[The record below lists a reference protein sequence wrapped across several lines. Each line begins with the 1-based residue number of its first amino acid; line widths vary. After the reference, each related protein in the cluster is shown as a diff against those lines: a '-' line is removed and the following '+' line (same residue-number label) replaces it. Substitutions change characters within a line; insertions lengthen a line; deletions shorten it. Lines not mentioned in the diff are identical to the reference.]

1 MNQEKRGGIAGWL
14 NKANE
19 ITCSAFLSAF
29 LFLHLGN
36 KASFDTEE
44 KGGREGGEGG
54 CQSHPNGPRSLIHAP
69 NVMFPLTETE
79 KNSDL
84 MIPETIHTNNP
95 GR

>member
-1 MNQEKRGGIAGWL
+1 MNQEKRGGIAGCL

-29 LFLHLGN
+29 FFLLLDN

-44 KGGREGGEGG
+44 EGGRDGGERG

-69 NVMFPLTETE
+69 
-79 KNSDL
+79 
-84 MIPETIHTNNP
+84 
-95 GR
+95 

>member
-44 KGGREGGEGG
+44 EGGREGGEGG
-54 CQSHPNGPRSLIHAP
+54 ARVTPMAP
-69 NVMFPLTETE
+69 GHLSTL
-79 KNSDL
+79 L
-84 MIPETIHTNNP
+84 M
-95 GR
+95 